1 MSGEPTR
8 ITERDRLALHGG
20 VEVIRIYQRMIEET
34 TTIIARILQVEP
46 DPGYG
51 AANYYGVLSDE
62 VIDDRQSG
70 NVTVDKLL
78 RHYEV
83 EVTPDV
89 SEDHVQRQEREAE
102 GLGHE

>member
-8 ITERDRLALHGG
+8 ITERDRLALLGG
-20 VEVIRIYQRMIEET
+20 IEVIRIYQRMIEET

-62 VIDDRQSG
+62 VIDDRHGGQAAAP
-70 NVTVDKLL
+70 L
-78 RHYEV
+78 RG
-83 EVTPDV
+83 
-89 SEDHVQRQEREAE
+89 R
-102 GLGHE
+102 GHPRRVRGPRSAPGA